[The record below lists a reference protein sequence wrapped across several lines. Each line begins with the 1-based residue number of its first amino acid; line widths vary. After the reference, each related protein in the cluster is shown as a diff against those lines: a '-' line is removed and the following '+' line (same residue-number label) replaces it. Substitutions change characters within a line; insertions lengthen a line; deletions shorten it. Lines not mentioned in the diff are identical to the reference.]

1 MVVVAASNR
10 KQSVMHS
17 ATTCNLET
25 ATKAPARNW
34 VGLGVIALPCILVS
48 MDMTVLNLA
57 VPHLA
62 AAIEPTASQLL
73 WIVDIYGFMVA
84 GALMTMGTLGDR
96 YGRKRLLLIGAAF
109 FGIASVIAAFA
120 TSPAQLI
127 AARALLGLSAATL
140 APSTLSLI
148 RNMFED
154 DRERRVAIG
163 VWIASFSAGAAIG
176 PVVGGALLE
185 HFWWGSVFLIN
196 VPVMTVLLILGPILL
211 PEYRDPNPGKLDLIS
226 AVQSLGAVLAIVWAV
241 KRAAEYGPDAIA
253 AAAMILG
260 LLIATVFLRRQRR
273 LTVPMLDLA
282 LFRSRTFTVALAVNL
297 AGFLF
302 MFSVFF
308 FVPQYLQ
315 LVVGLSPF
323 EAGLWTLPSGI
334 AFIVGSLLV
343 PAIAGKLGAE
353 RVLIA
358 ALVVAALGFA
368 ILMQVEA
375 TGSLAVAV
383 IGSVVFSL
391 GLTPV
396 ITLTTDIVVGAAPP
410 ERAGSA
416 AALSET
422 SNELGGT
429 LGIAILGSIA
439 MSVYRSAMADEAAAL
454 SSEAARA
461 TIGGAIAA
469 AETLPHVQSK
479 ALITASREAFTSG
492 MQLTSGICLL
502 GLLATAVLAAIFLK
516 PKPPVAQLLENGG
529 SHETH

>member
-1 MVVVAASNR
+1 MRS
-10 KQSVMHS
+10 KSP
-17 ATTCNLET
+17 TGFTKPG
-25 ATKAPARNW
+25 KAPARSW
-34 VGLGVIALPCILVS
+34 IGLGVIALPCILVS

-62 AAIEPTASQLL
+62 ADLGPSAAELL

-96 YGRKRLLLIGAAF
+96 IGRRRLLLIGAAF
-109 FGIASVIAAFA
+109 FGIASAAAAFA
-120 TSPAQLI
+120 TSPLQLI
-127 AARALLGLSAATL
+127 AARALLGLAAATL

-154 DRERRVAIG
+154 EGERRIAIG

-176 PVVGGALLE
+176 PVVGGLLLE
-185 HFWWGSVFLIN
+185 FFWWGSVFLVN
-196 VPVMTVLLILGPILL
+196 VPIMIVLLILGPLLL
-211 PEYRDPNPGKLDLIS
+211 PEDRDPNAGRLDVVS
-226 AVQSLGAVLAIVWAV
+226 AGQSLVAVLSVVWGL
-241 KRAAEYGPDAIA
+241 KRAAEHGPDAIA
-253 AAAMILG
+253 GAVIVAGLALG
-260 LLIATVFLRRQRR
+260 VVFLRRQRR
-273 LTVPMLDLA
+273 LVDPFVDLV
-282 LFRSRTFTVALAVNL
+282 LFRSTAFSVALGVNL
-297 AGFLF
+297 AGFFF
-302 MFSVFF
+302 MFSIFF

-343 PAIAGKLGAE
+343 PAIAARLQAE
-353 RVLIA
+353 RVLIG
-358 ALVVAALGFA
+358 ALVVAAAGFA
-368 ILMQVEA
+368 VLTQVDPA
-375 TGSLAVAV
+375 GSLATAV
-383 IGSVVFSL
+383 IGSVIFSL

-429 LGIAILGSIA
+429 LGIAVLGSIA
-439 MSVYRSAMADEAAAL
+439 MAVYKGAKASEPAVA

-469 AETLPHVQSK
+469 AETLPPEEAG
-479 ALITASREAFTSG
+479 ALVAAAREAFTAG
-492 MQLTSGICLL
+492 MQLTAGISVL
-502 GLLATAVLAAIFLK
+502 GLLATAGLAAM
-516 PKPPVAQLLENGG
+516 LLGRARSEP
-529 SHETH
+529 SREKA